1 MHPEYNTIA
10 RWSVCASCNCLSII
24 QTVAWTLSIAWALRH
39 LATTWSRHAK
49 LQACRRASG
58 SPTTCCKPRHNHSY
72 RQRFSQMI
80 EQLSYEPGG
89 LKFPNPDNFDLAT
102 MIGGRLGEGVA
113 GALGVPGGVCV
124 LSLGFFNAKVQSLAG
139 IDATYDDI
147 LLEGYSR
154 SWCRDGPTQVCVNML
169 LDFNI
174 VCFVSGPWQ
183 N

>member
-1 MHPEYNTIA
+1 MPHATV
-10 RWSVCASCNCLSII
+10 WASFKQLHELWALLELWGI
-24 QTVAWTLSIAWALRH
+24 WPPLGPDTLSFKHAGAPAVAPPHAASLDTIIPTDKDFHRWLSNSVMSQGAWSFQILTI
-39 LATTWSRHAK
+39 LI
-49 LQACRRASG
+49 LL
-58 SPTTCCKPRHNHSY
+58 PRS
-72 RQRFSQMI
+72 I
-80 EQLSYEPGG
+80 
-89 LKFPNPDNFDLAT
+89 
-102 MIGGRLGEGVA
+102 IGGRLGEGVA
-113 GALGVPGGVCV
+113 GGLGVPGGVCV

>member
-1 MHPEYNTIA
+1 
-10 RWSVCASCNCLSII
+10 
-24 QTVAWTLSIAWALRH
+24 
-39 LATTWSRHAK
+39 
-49 LQACRRASG
+49 
-58 SPTTCCKPRHNHSY
+58 
-72 RQRFSQMI
+72 MI

-139 IDATYDDI
+139 TDATYDDI

-154 SWCRDGPTQVCVNML
+154 S
-169 LDFNI
+169 
-174 VCFVSGPWQ
+174 
-183 N
+183 